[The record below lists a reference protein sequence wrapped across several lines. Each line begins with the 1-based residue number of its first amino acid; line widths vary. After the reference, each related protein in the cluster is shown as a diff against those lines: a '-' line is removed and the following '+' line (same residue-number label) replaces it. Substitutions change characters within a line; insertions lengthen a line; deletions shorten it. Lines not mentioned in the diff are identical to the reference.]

1 MQRPQLGKTFD
12 DFSPLSAYKVTYSN
26 VAPVQADFT
35 SSALWLEYESSLAV
49 LPSHLVSVL
58 LSTVCFLSSL
68 FFFFTSSIE
77 LVSSISVYF
86 GEHFFLILI
95 VHLYY
100 FVSHDIPLNN

>member
-26 VAPVQADFT
+26 AAPVQADFT
-35 SSALWLEYESSLAV
+35 SSALWLEYEPSLAV
-49 LPSHLVSVL
+49 LPSRLVSVL
-58 LSTVCFLSSL
+58 LSTVCFLCSL
-68 FFFFTSSIE
+68 FFLIPSIE